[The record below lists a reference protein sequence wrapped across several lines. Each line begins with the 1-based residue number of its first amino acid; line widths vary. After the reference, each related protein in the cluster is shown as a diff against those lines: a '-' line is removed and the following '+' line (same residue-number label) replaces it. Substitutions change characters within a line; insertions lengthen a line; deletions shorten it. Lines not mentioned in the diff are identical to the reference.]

1 MSVLDIRNN
10 SHDHFGEYTSKD
22 LVRMRQSEGAREF
35 NRWNRSLG
43 ECIKVHSNV
52 EAILAQNPGLRAN
65 PGTRISAD
73 DLAIHREFA
82 AANAALVQ
90 MRDVVT
96 GVPHVDATLANLSIK
111 FQNEEYIGNLL
122 MPMAPVAKQSDRYTV
137 FSDRDYLAYPDAHV
151 GPRGE
156 VQQLSTNID
165 NTPAYYCREFALE
178 EYVDLSNIANADAP
192 IDLLA
197 NATYKCNDGLAW
209 NLEKEIAGVLTA
221 TGSFGSNFLTIA
233 AGDEWDSAGG
243 GSPIKN
249 IQDAAGACLG
259 GPGATDLVGYCGF
272 DVYKVLARHPEV
284 RDLFKYTGS
293 GLASPQLLASIF
305 GLDRLLVGKAWQ
317 DTANIGQTLALS
329 RIWGE
334 VFGVVRVA
342 RAPMPNMYSFGMTF
356 NWQGKNTEVFYDRT
370 RGRKGG
376 YRPKVAD
383 AWTAKVVAP
392 RAGFLLANCLA

>member
-1 MSVLDIRNN
+1 MSNILKD

-22 LVRMRQSEGAREF
+22 LIRMRQNEGAREF
-35 NRWNRSLG
+35 QKWNRSLG
-43 ECIKVHSNV
+43 DCLKTYSRV
-52 EAILAQNPGLRAN
+52 ENLFVANPGLRAN
-65 PGTRISAD
+65 PGSRISAD
-73 DLAIHREFA
+73 DVAVHREFA
-82 AANAALVQ
+82 AANEALVQ
-90 MRDVVT
+90 MRDVVG

-111 FQNEEYIGNLL
+111 FMNEEYIGAQL
-122 MPMAPVAKQSDRYTV
+122 MPIAPVAKQSDRYAV

-151 GPRGE
+151 GPRGD

-165 NTPAYYCREFALE
+165 LTPAYYCHEFALE

-197 NATYKCNDGLAW
+197 NAVYKCNDGLEW
-209 NLEKEIAGVLTA
+209 NREKEIAAVLTA
-221 TGSFGSNFLTIA
+221 TASFGTNYLTIA

-249 IQDAAGACLG
+249 IQDAAGNCLG

-272 DVYKVLARHPEV
+272 NVYKVLARHPEI

-317 DTANIGQTLALS
+317 DTANPGQTIGLD

-334 VFGVVRVA
+334 IFGVVRVA

-356 NWQGKNTEVFYDRT
+356 DWQGKNTEVFFDRSK
-370 RGRKGG
+370 GRRGG
-376 YRPKVAD
+376 YRPKVSD
-383 AWTAKVVAP
+383 AWTPKVVAP
-392 RAGFLLANCLA
+392 RAGYLLTNCLA